1 MKGLF
6 QVLLS
11 FALLLSVKF
20 VPLIISHDTDGV
32 NRGDVRDMEVVILC
46 ISNPLPFGQSNIPTF
61 SKTVI

>member
-32 NRGDVRDMEVVILC
+32 NRGDVRDEYGGGDTLY
-46 ISNPLPFGQSNIPTF
+46 F
-61 SKTVI
+61 